1 MDTLWQAMMSVA
13 QKRGPQPFVTWH
25 GELGRIELSVT
36 TYVNAVSKAANFLVE
51 GLMLDEESTV
61 RVELGTHWQS
71 SVWLGALMVA
81 GIQVTDSPFA
91 DVTIATKDWCADWS
105 DDPEKIIVV
114 TRDPFGMPDR
124 DIDENFV
131 NASAQVRM
139 FGDYFSPS
147 WPIDSTTV
155 AIKSSASTHTWEQ
168 LSELANGLASGL
180 YISDGTRYGIHGLGS
195 LEQQVALQ
203 VVLPLQGNCSVV
215 LIDHDFTGDEKAL
228 AQNEHISQIIR
239 LGPTH

>member
-1 MDTLWQAMMSVA
+1 MTSLWQAMMSHA

-25 GELGRIELSVT
+25 GGLGRIELSVT
-36 TYVNAVSKAANFLVE
+36 TYVNAVSKAGNFLVE
-51 GLMLDEESTV
+51 GLMLDESSSV
-61 RVELGTHWQS
+61 RVELGRHWQS

-81 GIQVTDSPFA
+81 GIQVTDSPDA
-91 DVTIATKDWCADWS
+91 DVTIATKDWCADWN
-105 DDPEKIIVV
+105 DDPEKLVVV

-147 WPIDSTTV
+147 WLVNAHDV
-155 AIKSSASTHTWEQ
+155 AIKSAHFTHTWEQ
-168 LSELANGLASGL
+168 LNQLAMDIAGQFNLAEGS
-180 YISDGTRYGIHGLGS
+180 RYGLQDSGS

-203 VVLPLQGNCSVV
+203 VLMPLLHGCSVV
-215 LIDHDFTGDEKAL
+215 LLDQEFAGDVETVVRDEQV
-228 AQNEHISQIIR
+228 AQMVS
-239 LGPTH
+239 LGASH

>member
-1 MDTLWQAMMSVA
+1 MTSLWQAMMSHA

-25 GELGRIELSVT
+25 GGLGRIELSVT
-36 TYVNAVSKAANFLVE
+36 TYVNAVSKAGNFLVE
-51 GLMLDEESTV
+51 GLMLDEASTV

-81 GIQVTDSPFA
+81 GIQVTDSPEA
-91 DVTIATKDWCADWS
+91 DVTIATKDVCAGWI
-105 DDPEKIIVV
+105 DDPEKLVVV

-147 WPIDSTTV
+147 WPMDFKAV
-155 AIKSSASTHTWEQ
+155 AIKSVESTHTWEQ
-168 LSELANGLASGL
+168 LSELADVVAIDLN
-180 YISDGTRYGIHGLGS
+180 ISDDTRYGIHGLGS

-215 LIDHDFTGDEKAL
+215 LIDSDFTGDEKAL

-239 LGPTH
+239 LGVAH